1 MGVVEKDILNRY
13 TDLCIRKKDR
23 GKEIRYRFEIK
34 SVGSSGPEF
43 HRSDVSLEDEKT
55 MEQMLKLY
63 MEKKLLLDELVK
75 AVKGYIDQGVL
86 NAQIMKDI
94 LSTFESFSGER

>member
-63 MEKKLLLDELVK
+63 MEKKLLLDELMK
-75 AVKGYIDQGVL
+75 AVRGYVDQGSL
-86 NAQIMKDI
+86 NTRIIQDI
-94 LSTFESFSGER
+94 VETIEKE